1 MPREVLL
8 SVALV
13 RSLGHVSVQDR
24 EIFTMYLQLQ
34 SGQSGTEKSVQG
46 PASDMDQLKDAVGNA
61 AVGTGEVQ
69 KVIRESTFQ
78 PRAAAFTSLIQ
89 QCARVRAWQKA
100 LEVFQAL
107 QEMPGLK
114 VSQHNQCQTTWSTS
128 REERDEEWDVPNW
141 FIESCSS

>member
-1 MPREVLL
+1 M
-8 SVALV
+8 
-13 RSLGHVSVQDR
+13 SVQDR
-24 EIFTMYLQLQ
+24 SFYHAVAAAVWTIRQCAL
-34 SGQSGTEKSVQG
+34 VQG

-61 AVGTGEVQ
+61 TVGTGEVQ

-114 VSQHNQCQTTWSTS
+114 VSNTTRAKPSGGPPKKSAMQKGISATGSWSHVH
-128 REERDEEWDVPNW
+128 RDVT
-141 FIESCSS
+141 

>member
-1 MPREVLL
+1 M
-8 SVALV
+8 
-13 RSLGHVSVQDR
+13 
-24 EIFTMYLQLQ
+24 
-34 SGQSGTEKSVQG
+34 QG
-46 PASDMDQLKDAVGNA
+46 PANDMDQLKDAVSNA
-61 AVGTGEVQ
+61 TVGTGEVQ

-114 VSQHNQCQTTWSTS
+114 VSSTTNSKPS
-128 REERDEEWDVPNW
+128 GILSKKSMLRMSAND
-141 FIESCSS
+141 S

>member
-1 MPREVLL
+1 M
-8 SVALV
+8 
-13 RSLGHVSVQDR
+13 
-24 EIFTMYLQLQ
+24 
-34 SGQSGTEKSVQG
+34 QG
-46 PASDMDQLKDAVGNA
+46 PANDMDQLKDAVSNA
-61 AVGTGEVQ
+61 TVGTGEVQ

-114 VSQHNQCQTTWSTS
+114 VSSTTSAK
-128 REERDEEWDVPNW
+128 
-141 FIESCSS
+141 SSAIPLKKSMLRMSATGS